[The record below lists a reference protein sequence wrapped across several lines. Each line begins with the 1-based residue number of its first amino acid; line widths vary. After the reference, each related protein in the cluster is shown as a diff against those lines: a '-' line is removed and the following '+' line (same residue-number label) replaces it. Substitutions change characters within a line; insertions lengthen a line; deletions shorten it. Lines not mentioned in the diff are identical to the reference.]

1 LRAQR
6 LLLPSKFIRLTS
18 VVSYFLETQ
27 RVCGTELSELLIKH
41 GFGVTTGGLMKPI
54 RWSAHARKKAAKR
67 EVQENEVERT
77 IARPDSIA
85 PGQWRRQ
92 IFMRRYFDAILETE
106 MLLRVVIEE
115 TDTELTVVTLY
126 KTSKF
131 AKYEGGA

>member
-1 LRAQR
+1 
-6 LLLPSKFIRLTS
+6 
-18 VVSYFLETQ
+18 
-27 RVCGTELSELLIKH
+27 
-41 GFGVTTGGLMKPI
+41 MKPI

-77 IARPDSIA
+77 IARPDSIV
-85 PGQWRRQ
+85 GQSRRR

-106 MLLRVVIEE
+106 MLLRVVVEE
-115 TDTELTVVTLY
+115 TDMQLTVVTLY